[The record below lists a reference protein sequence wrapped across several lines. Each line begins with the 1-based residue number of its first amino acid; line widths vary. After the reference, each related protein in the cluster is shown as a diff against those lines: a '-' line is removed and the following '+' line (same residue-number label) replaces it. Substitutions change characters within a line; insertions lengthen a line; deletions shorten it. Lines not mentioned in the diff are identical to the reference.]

1 MLILGS
7 TSPRRRELLSE
18 LGVEFAVHTAEVDED
33 VITTPDPADNV
44 LGRARLKGEVLG
56 GALRDTKD
64 RDSWIL
70 TADTTVAV
78 DRQILNKPA
87 DFGEAWEMLSLLR
100 GRWHQVYTA
109 LVFYRAGKTVERV
122 VETAVEMRPY
132 TADEMKSY
140 IQSGDPF
147 DKAGGYAI
155 QHPQFRPVKQIS
167 GCYTSVVGL
176 PLCHVRDVLSDLQP
190 DEPLKDGK
198 ISGQNLQSCRLC
210 QLRFAEKSR

>member
-18 LGVEFAVHTAEVDED
+18 LGVDFAVHTAEVDED
-33 VITTPDPADNV
+33 MITTPDPADNV

-56 GALRDTKD
+56 RALRGAISQ
-64 RDSWIL
+64 DSWIL

-78 DRQILNKPA
+78 DQQILNKPA
-87 DFGEAWEMLSLLR
+87 DHGQAWEMLALLR

-109 LVFYRAGKTVERV
+109 LVFYHVGKTIERV

-132 TADEMKSY
+132 TADEMRTY

-155 QHPQFRPVKQIS
+155 QHSQFRPVKKIS

-190 DEPLKDGK
+190 DVPLNDGE

-210 QLRFAEKSR
+210 QLRFAEKS